1 MDGFNGNNMDTNVNG
16 APTGF
21 DAGNQGFNA
30 NQANNN
36 NYTQQAAQPVKNSS
50 APDFVLWLILNIIA
64 TLCCCLP
71 TGVAGLVL
79 AIVANTSYQNND
91 MENYQSKMKASKI
104 LFGVSIGI
112 GVIIV
117 IAYVIFAVVAAGS
130 GYSSYSTY

>member
-1 MDGFNGNNMDTNVNG
+1 MDGFNGNNVDTNVNG

-50 APDFVLWLILNIIA
+50 APDFVLWLILNIL
-64 TLCCCLP
+64 TLLCCSP
-71 TGVAGLVL
+71 TGVVGLIF
-79 AIVANTSYQNND
+79 AILANTSYQNND
-91 MENYQSKMKASKI
+91 MENYQSKIKASKI
-104 LFGVSIGI
+104 LFGVSVGI
-112 GVIIV
+112 IVLMV
-117 IAYVIFAVVAAGS
+117 IAYVILVVVAAGS